1 MKNIDLSTNLNPLYE
16 AYKNVIKP
24 LIAEIE
30 VRYEQFPIVIFN
42 EIRAFNDH
50 IARCY
55 IRPDDNDWTNSQ
67 IRKAQS
73 HIERMILDCY
83 KFLNVS
89 LYDNVIKDF
98 DKRYKGVDLSYIND
112 GDFIIMHRRL
122 SKEIIL
128 KLKEAKLKEHNEDKS
143 ESIALYQEVHNKY
156 TELENLIDSNARNLY
171 WAKGKHKINRF
182 NNIILWFVS
191 AILSGIVS
199 PYLIQYII
207 ECIKL

>member
-1 MKNIDLSTNLNPLYE
+1 
-16 AYKNVIKP
+16 
-24 LIAEIE
+24 
-30 VRYEQFPIVIFN
+30 
-42 EIRAFNDH
+42 
-50 IARCY
+50 
-55 IRPDDNDWTNSQ
+55 
-67 IRKAQS
+67 
-73 HIERMILDCY
+73 MILDCY

>member
-1 MKNIDLSTNLNPLYE
+1 M
-16 AYKNVIKP
+16 
-24 LIAEIE
+24 
-30 VRYEQFPIVIFN
+30 
-42 EIRAFNDH
+42 
-50 IARCY
+50 
-55 IRPDDNDWTNSQ
+55 
-67 IRKAQS
+67 
-73 HIERMILDCY
+73 
-83 KFLNVS
+83 
-89 LYDNVIKDF
+89 
-98 DKRYKGVDLSYIND
+98 
-112 GDFIIMHRRL
+112 
-122 SKEIIL
+122 
-128 KLKEAKLKEHNEDKS
+128 KEHNEDKS

>member
-16 AYKNVIKP
+16 AYNNVIKP

-55 IRPDDNDWTNSQ
+55 IRPDDNVWTNSQ

-83 KFLNVS
+83 KF
-89 LYDNVIKDF
+89 
-98 DKRYKGVDLSYIND
+98 
-112 GDFIIMHRRL
+112 
-122 SKEIIL
+122 
-128 KLKEAKLKEHNEDKS
+128 
-143 ESIALYQEVHNKY
+143 
-156 TELENLIDSNARNLY
+156 
-171 WAKGKHKINRF
+171 
-182 NNIILWFVS
+182 
-191 AILSGIVS
+191 
-199 PYLIQYII
+199 P
-207 ECIKL
+207 